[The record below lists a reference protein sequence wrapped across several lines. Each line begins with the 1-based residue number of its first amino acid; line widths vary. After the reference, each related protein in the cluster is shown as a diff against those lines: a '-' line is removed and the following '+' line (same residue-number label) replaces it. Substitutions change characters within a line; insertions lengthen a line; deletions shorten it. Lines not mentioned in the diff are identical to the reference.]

1 MLESVAGY
9 TTLIASIVN
18 MWVYYKEH
26 AIPSNPDGESSD
38 NRDIAVYGNDGAD
51 DGSHEYEDSEDQMS
65 TKKL

>member
-26 AIPSNPDGESSD
+26 AIPSNLDGELLD
-38 NRDIAVYGNDGAD
+38 NGDSAVYGNDGAD
-51 DGSHEYEDSEDQMS
+51 DGSHEDGDCED
-65 TKKL
+65 